1 MRILLINPR
10 YDETNY
16 RYKVNKLCPPLGLG
30 YIASMLI
37 RDSHHVQI
45 LDMEAEKLEWE
56 NLPGRLAGQ
65 NPDLVGIHGTTPIAH
80 FMARCASIV
89 GKTWPKIPII
99 VGGPHASLLPE
110 SVFADMPEV
119 DFLLRGEAEY
129 TMPEFV
135 RRLDKNGKNTD
146 FTDISG
152 IGFRNGNG
160 FFISDEIPLIDDLDK
175 IPFPAYDLFPLDS
188 YFYRS
193 RLVETGS
200 DERIFT
206 IMTSRGCPNGCIFC
220 CESALYGRKFRMRS
234 PENVVDEMEILA
246 NKYGV
251 SHIVIYDA
259 SFMVDRNRVEKFCR
273 LILDRNFKTSWRARV
288 RADQI
293 TEPIVNLM
301 KRAGCTTLAI
311 GVESGSQRLLD
322 IMGKHTTISE
332 IENAFRIVRDA
343 GLWTVGYFMFGT
355 PGETKEES
363 FETVEFAKRL
373 DPDWALFTHATP
385 LPGTELFDMTK
396 DLLLTD
402 DWSNFKFSANSPVIS
417 YDEMTYKEMQDMM
430 DYAFREFYVRK
441 EWLSN
446 RMKKMTSPAQTERL
460 LDSFF
465 YYVDK
470 FLNSP
475 SPQPAEVVTAK
486 SM

>member
-1 MRILLINPR
+1 MRVLLINPR
-10 YDETNY
+10 YDESNY
-16 RYKVNKLCPPLGLG
+16 RYKVNKLCPPLGMG

-37 RDSHHVQI
+37 RDGHDVEI
-45 LDMEAEKLEWE
+45 LDMEAERTEWG
-56 NLPGRLAGQ
+56 NLHDRLADS
-65 NPDLVGIHGTTPIAH
+65 NPELVGIHGTTPIAH

-89 GKTWPKIPII
+89 RRTWPKVPII

-110 SVFADMPEV
+110 SVFNDMPEV
-119 DFLLRGEAEY
+119 DYLLRGEAEY

-135 RRLDKNGKNTD
+135 KRLEKGGHNGNLA
-146 FTDISG
+146 DIPG
-152 IGFRNGNG
+152 IGFRNGDG
-160 FFISDEIPLIDDLDK
+160 FFISEELPLIDDLNK

-193 RLVETGS
+193 RLVETGTE
-200 DERIFT
+200 ERIFT

-220 CESALYGRKFRMRS
+220 CESALYGHKFRMRS
-234 PENVVDEMEILA
+234 PENIVDEMEVLV

-259 SFMVDRNRVEKFCR
+259 SFMVDSKRVEKFCR
-273 LILDRNFKTSWRARV
+273 LILERNLKTSWRARV
-288 RADQI
+288 RADQV
-293 TEPIVNLM
+293 TEPIIKLM
-301 KRAGCTTLAI
+301 KQAGCTTLAL

-322 IMGKHTTISE
+322 IMGKRTTISE
-332 IENAFRIVRDA
+332 IEDAFRIVKDS

-363 FETVEFAKRL
+363 LETVEFAKKL

-385 LPGTELFDMTK
+385 LPGTELFEMTK
-396 DLLLTD
+396 DSLLTD
-402 DWSNFKFSANSPVIS
+402 DWSKFKFSANSPVVS
-417 YDEMTYKEMQDMM
+417 YDELTYKEMQDMM

-441 EWLSN
+441 EWLAN

-470 FLNSP
+470 FMPAP
-475 SPQPAEVVTAK
+475 SEQTAETLTAILK
-486 SM
+486 